1 MSSENAAETLTS
13 PLGSKDSIRYP
24 TIVVLVVQNVT
35 LFVSIV
41 TSVTF
46 FIIIGPD
53 TILKSHTL
61 SRTNIVFFVAVN
73 HTAVVE
79 FLAFLI

>member
-1 MSSENAAETLTS
+1 MTS
-13 PLGSKDSIRYP
+13 LLGSKDSIRYP
-24 TIVVLVVQNVT
+24 TTAALVVQTVP

-46 FIIIGPD
+46 FTIKGRD

-61 SRTNIVFFVAVN
+61 SRTNIVFFVVVN
-73 HTAVVE
+73 QTAVVE
-79 FLAFLI
+79 FLAFF